1 MRGFP
6 TREQV
11 DRIKE
16 LYPIGTV
23 IELTAD
29 MDDAY
34 APIPKGTKG
43 EIASIDDVGTLHM
56 NWSNGRSLGVVVGE
70 DSFKVISKPEEQE
83 MESPKMDGIGGMSL

>member
-11 DRIKE
+11 ARIKE
-16 LYPIGTV
+16 RYPIGTV
-23 IELTAD
+23 IELAAD

-34 APIPKGTKG
+34 APIPKGTQG

-83 MESPKMDGIGGMSL
+83 IKTSNMEMKL